1 MSVTID
7 YDLCEGT
14 GVCAQLCPEDVFE
27 HKDGETRVVNA
38 NACTYCYLCVENCTN
53 NAINLD

>member
-1 MSVTID
+1 MTVSID

-14 GVCAQLCPEDVFE
+14 GTCAQVCPEDVFV
-27 HKDGETRVVNA
+27 HNSGETRVVNA
-38 NACTYCYLCVENCTN
+38 NACTMCYLCVENCPN